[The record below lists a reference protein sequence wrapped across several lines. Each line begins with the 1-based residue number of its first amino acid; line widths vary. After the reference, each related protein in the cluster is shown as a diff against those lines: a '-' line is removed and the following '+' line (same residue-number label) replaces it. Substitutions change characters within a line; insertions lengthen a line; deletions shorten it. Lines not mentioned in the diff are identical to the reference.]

1 MLVVPNT
8 GLSGLSHQWGRCL
21 ASNCLHCCCSS
32 PVHSNWRREGLG
44 VDGARPESRTK
55 AEEELCTKTARA
67 PRGWAAGSPEPLSR
81 RRTHLAPGS
90 GLRSLYRLHRVQ
102 GRRGGLC
109 CGPASL
115 RLQHKTRGV
124 GAAPGSRVVARG
136 LTPCLGEPG
145 RAGEPAPR
153 PLPGGPPGSAWRIQ
167 HAEHQD

>member
-55 AEEELCTKTARA
+55 AEEELCTETARA

-90 GLRSLYRLHRVQ
+90 GLPSVSVLSSPSPGAAGRALLRTCVPPAATQDTRGRSSARVPCCSP
-102 GRRGGLC
+102 RSHTVSWRAWPGGGAC
-109 CGPASL
+109 PASSS
-115 RLQHKTRGV
+115 RW
-124 GAAPGSRVVARG
+124 AARFG
-136 LTPCLGEPG
+136 LENPTC
-145 RAGEPAPR
+145 
-153 PLPGGPPGSAWRIQ
+153 
-167 HAEHQD
+167 